1 MKFVPVITALALLC
15 ATNLASAEAERVGS
29 ATRIQT
35 AVNGDYG
42 TVEVNEPVHRDER
55 IVTSRSGL
63 GEFVFRDGTKLAV
76 GAGSVV
82 KIDKYVFDDSN
93 SVKKL
98 SIKAAKGTFRWIS
111 GNSKSTAYSILTPAG
126 TIGVRGTKF
135 DFYVG
140 ADGKVAMVLLSGR
153 AQFCGSGGCVQLQ
166 RKCDCVIAKRGQR
179 PALTRA
185 SRKTLTAL
193 GNTKAL
199 PFLSDN
205 QHLSGGFGSSSD
217 CGMSVAVLD
226 TPNGQTPAAKEKSAP
241 NRSQPNKPDAPN
253 RPDTPDRPSTPDK
266 PSKPDTPDKPS
277 TPSDPG
283 TPDTPDTPTPDK
295 RGHGYGDKNHT
306 HTHDPQGHAYGG
318 GNGGGKGHN
327 K

>member
-1 MKFVPVITALALLC
+1 MKSVPVIAALALVC
-15 ATNLASAEAERVGS
+15 ATNLASAEAERVGT

-42 TVEVNEPVHRDER
+42 TVEVKEPVHRDER
-55 IVTSRSGL
+55 IVTSKSGL
-63 GEFVFRDGTKLAV
+63 GEFLFRDGSKLAV

-111 GNSKSTAYSILTPAG
+111 GNSVSTAYSIVTPAG

-140 ADGKVAMVLLSGR
+140 PDGRTGVVLLSGSAR
-153 AQFCGSGGCVQLQ
+153 FCGSGGCVQLL

-199 PFLSDN
+199 PFLSGN
-205 QHLSGGFGSSSD
+205 QQLSGGFGSSVG
-217 CGMSVAVLD
+217 CGMNVAAALERD
-226 TPNGQTPAAKEKSAP
+226 ANTPEKNSP
-241 NRSQPNKPDAPN
+241 RSSPSKPDSPGTPSAPN
-253 RPDTPDRPSTPDK
+253 RPDTPSKQATPNAPSNPGTPNTPNTPD
-266 PSKPDTPDKPS
+266 PPDTPS
-277 TPSDPG
+277 EPG
-283 TPDTPDTPTPDK
+283 GK
-295 RGHGYGDKNHT
+295 RGHGYGDKNHS

-318 GNGGGKGHN
+318 GNGGGRGHN

>member
-1 MKFVPVITALALLC
+1 MKFVPVVTALSLLC
-15 ATNLASAEAERVGS
+15 ATNLASAEAERVGT

-42 TVEVNEPVHRDER
+42 TVEVRDPVHRDER

-63 GEFVFRDGTKLAV
+63 GEFVFRDGSKLAV

-82 KIDKYVFDDSN
+82 KVDKYVFDDSN
-93 SVKKL
+93 TVKTL

-111 GNSKSTAYSILTPAG
+111 GNSVSTAYSILTPAG

-140 ADGKVAMVLLSGR
+140 TDGKVGMVLLSGR
-153 AQFCGSGGCVQLQ
+153 AQFCGAGGCVQLQ

-179 PALTRA
+179 AALTRA

-205 QHLSGGFGSSSD
+205 QRLSSSFGSTSD
-217 CGMSVAVLD
+217 CGLSVAVLD
-226 TPNGQTPAAKEKSAP
+226 APNDRTPAANEKSAP
-241 NRSQPNKPDAPN
+241 TRSQPTKADA
-253 RPDTPDRPSTPDK
+253 PSTPDN
-266 PSKPDTPDKPS
+266 PSKPDTRAKPS
-277 TPSDPG
+277 SPSPSAPG
-283 TPDTPDTPTPDK
+283 TPDTPDTRTPDK
-295 RGHGYGDKNHT
+295 RGHGYGDTNHT

-327 K
+327 HTR

>member
-1 MKFVPVITALALLC
+1 MNLVPVIAALTLLC
-15 ATNLASAEAERVGS
+15 ATNLASAEPEQVGT

-42 TVEVNEPVHRDER
+42 TVEVRDPVHRDER

-63 GEFVFRDGTKLAV
+63 GEFVFRDGSKLAV

-93 SVKKL
+93 TVKKL

-111 GNSKSTAYSILTPAG
+111 GNSVSTAYSILTPAG

-140 ADGKVAMVLLSGR
+140 ADGKVGMVLLNGR
-153 AQFCGSGGCVQLQ
+153 AQFCGAGGCVQLQ

-185 SRKTLTAL
+185 GRQTLTAL

-199 PFLSDN
+199 PFLSNN
-205 QHLSGGFGSSSD
+205 QHLSGAFGSSSD
-217 CGMSVAVLD
+217 CGLSVSVLD
-226 TPNGQTPAAKEKSAP
+226 KPNDRTPAAREAP
-241 NRSQPNKPDAPN
+241 APARSQPSKADP
-253 RPDTPDRPSTPDK
+253 PSTPAQR
-266 PSKPDTPDKPS
+266 SKPDTPGTPS
-277 TPSDPG
+277 RPSDPG
-283 TPDTPDTPTPDK
+283 TPDTPDAPTPDK

-306 HTHDPQGHAYGG
+306 HSHDPQGNAYGG

-327 K
+327 HAR